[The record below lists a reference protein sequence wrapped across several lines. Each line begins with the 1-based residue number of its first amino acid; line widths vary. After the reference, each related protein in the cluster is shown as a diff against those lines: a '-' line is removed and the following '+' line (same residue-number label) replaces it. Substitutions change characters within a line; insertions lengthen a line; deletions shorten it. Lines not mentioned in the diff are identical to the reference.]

1 MEGRTAPKHDYFPF
15 PLEISKFCLII
26 EAKYITPGTSP
37 EVQWL
42 KLHTSTAR
50 SMGLIPSWGPK
61 ILHAMQRGKKK
72 KCTMILKDVVSMYI
86 AKNLK
91 CLVLQ
96 IVDDKGTLLTTSM
109 ERAGRA
115 DPHHCWGTYYL
126 LI

>member
-50 SMGLIPSWGPK
+50 SMGLIPSWGTK
-61 ILHAMQRGKKK
+61 ILHAMQQAEKKK
-72 KCTMILKDVVSMYI
+72 RIKKENPVKFKPPEELQTVTVFGVKAFTEEIQ
-86 AKNLK
+86 AK
-91 CLVLQ
+91 
-96 IVDDKGTLLTTSM
+96 
-109 ERAGRA
+109 
-115 DPHHCWGTYYL
+115 
-126 LI
+126 

>member
-1 MEGRTAPKHDYFPF
+1 MF
-15 PLEISKFCLII
+15 
-26 EAKYITPGTSP
+26 P

-50 SMGLIPSWGPK
+50 SMGLIPGWGTK
-61 ILHAMQRGKKK
+61 ILHAMQRGKKKKK
-72 KCTMILKDVVSMYI
+72 KCTMILKDVVSMYV

-115 DPHHCWGTYYL
+115 DPHHYWGTYYL
-126 LI
+126 LM

>member
-50 SMGLIPSWGPK
+50 SMGLIPSWGTK

-72 KCTMILKDVVSMYI
+72 KKEKMHYDTKGRCFNVCSKKLS
-86 AKNLK
+86 
-91 CLVLQ
+91 VLFY
-96 IVDDKGTLLTTSM
+96 KL
-109 ERAGRA
+109 
-115 DPHHCWGTYYL
+115 
-126 LI
+126 